1 MKTLNKELAYDIFI
15 ENIMR
20 SWTWER
26 MSGDERDTFMD
37 RVIKHSQVTGSYN
50 ARYRQY
56 LNLYSAYLFG
66 LGYDGMNWRKN
77 EMQTLYAR

>member
-1 MKTLNKELAYDIFI
+1 MKTLNKEFARDIFI

-26 MSGDERDTFMD
+26 MSGEERDTFIN
-37 RVIKHSQVTGSYN
+37 RVIEHSQVTGNYN
-50 ARYRQY
+50 TRYRQY
-56 LNLYSAYLFG
+56 HNLYFAYLLG
-66 LGYDGMNWRKN
+66 LGYDGMNWREN